1 MDGGNFLET
10 KLFGRIVSNMNLINI
25 ITLLDGNCIDNS
37 KQTFQKLFNEENNL
51 ENINNRI
58 KNCSGFLRDFLNSYT
73 INFSEIFDIVNINL
87 TFIQA
92 KGNPE
97 IYIELPKYK
106 SSFIHFDL
114 MKKKEG
120 DLEGK
125 SIEENKNIKDSD
137 GIEDEH

>member
-10 KLFGRIVSNMNLINI
+10 KLFGRIATNMNLINVL
-25 ITLLDGNCIDNS
+25 TLLDGNYIDNS

-87 TFIQA
+87 TFVQA

-97 IYIELPKYK
+97 ILYWTSKI
-106 SSFIHFDL
+106 
-114 MKKKEG
+114 
-120 DLEGK
+120 
-125 SIEENKNIKDSD
+125 
-137 GIEDEH
+137 